1 MKNSLQKGFTLVEL
15 LVTLAVAAILATIA
29 VPGFQSMLATSDL
42 NAAQE
47 SFVQILKE
55 GRAMAISRSTIA
67 TVTIAGKVAT
77 LTLADGS
84 SPATSVTASNRVG
97 VNADATYTFDP
108 SGIATRVSVPS
119 SIVLNV
125 PSITGIS
132 ARTIT
137 VTTTGQINV
146 TR

>member
-1 MKNSLQKGFTLVEL
+1 MKLTLQKGFTLVEL
-15 LVTLAVAAILATIA
+15 LVTLAVVAILTTIA
-29 VPGFQSMLATSDL
+29 VPNFQSILATSDL
-42 NAAQE
+42 NAAQQ

-55 GRAMAISRSTIA
+55 GRAMAISHSTFA
-67 TVTIAGKVAT
+67 TVAIVGNVAT

-84 SPATSVTASNRVG
+84 SPSTSVTASNRVG
-97 VNADATYTFDP
+97 VNANATYIFDP
-108 SGIATRVSVPS
+108 SGIATASS
-119 SIVLNV
+119 SILNV
-125 PSITGIS
+125 PGNTGIS

>member
-1 MKNSLQKGFTLVEL
+1 MKASLQNGFTLVEL
-15 LVTLAVAAILATIA
+15 LVTLAVAVILAVIA
-29 VPGFQSMLATSDL
+29 VPGFQNMLATSDL

-67 TVTIAGKVAT
+67 TVTITGNVAT

-84 SPATSVTASNRVG
+84 TPSTSITASSRVG
-97 VNADATYTFDP
+97 VNADATYSFDP
-108 SGIATRVSVPS
+108 AGIATAS
-119 SIVLNV
+119 STILNV
-125 PSITGIS
+125 PNMTGIS